1 MAMPDRWPIPEDL
14 LRDEARR
21 ISSRYRVDAG
31 EALDALAEAFAARP
45 DVARRVCERK
55 GHEDVTR
62 WRDYRD
68 VVKRCRKELYYELRR
83 YYRSSAEFDRLVQE
97 LEMVPEDAAAPERVA
112 ELRQALLNG
121 HASTRER
128 MPHYAAFYEE
138 FFKLVGV
145 PTALLDLGCGMHPLS
160 YPFDGAG
167 AATDCYVAL
176 DKDYRAVRGLLAYAQ
191 VAAPERLLPMQASL
205 DRPDWAARLPRRGPF
220 EVAVML
226 KVVPVLNRLDKA
238 AVERLQDTPAERIL
252 LTGNV
257 ESMTRR
263 ENVERRERGVLR
275 SFIEQS
281 GRQVVGEFRAGSEL
295 GFLVE

>member
-1 MAMPDRWPIPEDL
+1 MPDRWPIPEDL
-14 LRDEARR
+14 LRDEARK
-21 ISSRYRVDAG
+21 ISSRYRVDAE
-31 EALDALAEAFAARP
+31 EALDALAKAFAGRP
-45 DVARRVCERK
+45 DVARRVCERR

-83 YYRSSAEFDRLVQE
+83 YYRSAVEFDRLVQE
-97 LEMVPEDAAAPERVA
+97 LETVPDETSPPERA
-112 ELRQALLNG
+112 EGLRETLLNG
-121 HASTRER
+121 HVSTRER
-128 MPHYAAFYEE
+128 MPHYAAFYQE
-138 FFKLVGV
+138 FFKLVGA
-145 PTALLDLGCGMHPLS
+145 PKMLLDLGCGVHPLS

-167 AATDCYVAL
+167 AATECYVAL
-176 DKDYRAVRGLLAYAQ
+176 DRDDRAIRALSAYAR
-191 VAAPERLLPMQASL
+191 VAAPDRLLPVQASL
-205 DRPDWAARLPRRGPF
+205 ERRDWAARLPRRGPF

-263 ENVERRERGVLR
+263 EKIERRERGSLQG
-275 SFIEQS
+275 FIEQS
-281 GRQVVGEFRAGSEL
+281 GRQVVGEFHAGSEL
-295 GFLVE
+295 GYLIE